1 MIPSST
7 ANLSRLSPQFSESF
21 SDLASNEL
29 RVYSS
34 IYISMPRTL
43 KRKTMECSLFY
54 TRLVFVSTLLLI
66 LARRDLDVRECKW
79 NNGRALEI
87 PLFISIIFCPPISAI
102 LEIEMIGCK

>member
-1 MIPSST
+1 
-7 ANLSRLSPQFSESF
+7 
-21 SDLASNEL
+21 
-29 RVYSS
+29 
-34 IYISMPRTL
+34 
-43 KRKTMECSLFY
+43 MECSLFY